1 VALVARVFGAV
12 LKLPPALNRDV
23 TVHRDVAVTA
33 ADGTPLLADLYQA
46 RTQDPQPTVLIRSP
60 YGRRGYHGLAA
71 RMFAERGYHVLVQS
85 TRGTSGSGGT
95 IDFDAEAGDGRATAD
110 WITGQ
115 PWSNG
120 ELGTFGSSY
129 LSFTQYALASTRPP
143 QLKAMAIAVWGADR
157 RAGYYPGG
165 SFALDRALSWTWGMG
180 LRGRSPLAM
189 VTERGAL
196 RAAFGH
202 LPLLDAD
209 VVATGHPVGFYRDW
223 LEHAGPGDPYWT
235 ATDFRPVLPGLGIP
249 VTMTAGW
256 YDGFLPLMLADYRA
270 LHAGGAPVRL
280 RIGAWGHSSPA
291 LFRQS
296 VRDALDWFGLHL
308 RFHTPGQ
315 GDEPISIEVTGGAGW
330 RQVPTWPPAATIQR
344 WHLRPGQ
351 ALSLAPP
358 EPSPP
363 EQYRYDPAEPTPAVG
378 GASTGRAGG
387 PRDNRELEA
396 RPDVLTFSSGPL
408 TGPVEIAGPVRAE
421 LYVTSSLRHTDFFA
435 RLCDVDPRGRSVNV
449 TDGLIRLTAAPAD
462 PQPVTVELW
471 PAAHRFRA
479 GHQIR
484 LQVSSGAHPRFAR
497 NPGDGEPLATAATL
511 RVAEQAVHHD
521 PDHPSAVLL
530 PVTGPVTGPAG
541 PVTGPA

>member
-1 VALVARVFGAV
+1 MPLVSRAFGAV
-12 LKLPPALNRDV
+12 LKLPPAETRDV
-23 TVHRDVAVTA
+23 HLRRDVAIPAPDGA
-33 ADGTPLLADLYQA
+33 ALLTDLYLAQTGPA
-46 RTQDPQPTVLIRSP
+46 APPRPTILIRTP
-60 YGRRGYHGLAA
+60 YGRRGVGGGGLAA
-71 RMFAERGYHVLVQS
+71 RAFAERGYHAVVQS
-85 TRGTSGSGGT
+85 TRGTSGAGGQV
-95 IDFDAEAGDGRATAD
+95 DFDREAGDGRVTAD

-115 PWSNG
+115 SWSNG
-120 ELGTFGSSY
+120 ELGTFGPSY

-235 ATDFRPVLPGLGIP
+235 ATASRPVLPGLGIP
-249 VTMTAGW
+249 VTMPAGW

-315 GDEPISIEVTGGAGW
+315 GDEPIS
-330 RQVPTWPPAATIQR
+330 
-344 WHLRPGQ
+344 
-351 ALSLAPP
+351 
-358 EPSPP
+358 
-363 EQYRYDPAEPTPAVG
+363 
-378 GASTGRAGG
+378 
-387 PRDNRELEA
+387 
-396 RPDVLTFSSGPL
+396 
-408 TGPVEIAGPVRAE
+408 
-421 LYVTSSLRHTDFFA
+421 
-435 RLCDVDPRGRSVNV
+435 
-449 TDGLIRLTAAPAD
+449 
-462 PQPVTVELW
+462 
-471 PAAHRFRA
+471 
-479 GHQIR
+479 
-484 LQVSSGAHPRFAR
+484 
-497 NPGDGEPLATAATL
+497 
-511 RVAEQAVHHD
+511 
-521 PDHPSAVLL
+521 
-530 PVTGPVTGPAG
+530 
-541 PVTGPA
+541 